1 MQEARRGGNEMN
13 KFIVIL
19 GLAII
24 PILSPMTGQARVSCR
39 YHFKIDKLS
48 TRQTERETWVDG
60 EITNNAKK
68 EARLVSLVVRWFDK
82 NGEVLDNVYTNVLD
96 LAPGETLP
104 FRARTSKNPEIVR
117 SNITIDSVLDYK
129 GWLRWCGI

>member
-1 MQEARRGGNEMN
+1 MN
-13 KFIVIL
+13 KFIAIL

-24 PILSPMTGQARVSCR
+24 SILSPMTGQAQVSCR
-39 YHFKIDKLS
+39 SHFKIDKLS

-68 EARLVSLVVRWFDK
+68 EARVVSLSVRWFDK
-82 NGEVLDNVYTNVLD
+82 NGNVLDNYYTNVFD

-104 FRARTSKNPEIVR
+104 FRALTSKNPEIVR
-117 SNITIDSVLDYK
+117 SNISIDSVLDSK
-129 GWLRWCGI
+129 GWLRWCGV

>member
-1 MQEARRGGNEMN
+1 MN
-13 KFIVIL
+13 KFIAIL

-24 PILSPMTGQARVSCR
+24 PILSPMTGQAQVSCR
-39 YHFKIDKLS
+39 SHFKIDKLS

-68 EARLVSLVVRWFDK
+68 EARVVSLSVRWFDK
-82 NGEVLDNVYTNVLD
+82 NGKVLDDVYTNVLD

-117 SNITIDSVLDYK
+117 SNISIDSVLDSK
-129 GWLRWCGI
+129 GWLRWCGV